1 MIKKIKMAI
10 LLYSILGLFM
20 FTKDAN
26 VAKAAVSDSNVIS
39 TNWAGVSKIYIT
51 LGSQDNALVKYFE
64 WNGYRG
70 WLSKSH
76 REWHPKG
83 SFTIYRGYLYSRS
96 VKNIPMPTKK
106 KALEEK

>member
-51 LGSQDNALVKYFE
+51 LGS
-64 WNGYRG
+64 
-70 WLSKSH
+70 
-76 REWHPKG
+76 
-83 SFTIYRGYLYSRS
+83 
-96 VKNIPMPTKK
+96 
-106 KALEEK
+106 